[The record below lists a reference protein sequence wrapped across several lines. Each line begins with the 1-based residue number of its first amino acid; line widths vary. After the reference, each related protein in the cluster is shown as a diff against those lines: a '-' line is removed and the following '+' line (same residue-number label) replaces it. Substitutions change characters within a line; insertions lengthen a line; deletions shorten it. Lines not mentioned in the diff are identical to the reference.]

1 MQKRI
6 KTLIFCLG
14 ILASLLVVNE
24 EGFAARNLPPGFLI
38 GDSDGIAVDS
48 DGSYYVQEEDLMP
61 GETFTKAITLMN
73 TEEGDRPYILT
84 MDVAPSEQEG
94 AINFY
99 EAITVVMELDGDIVY
114 EGDLVGNGTPDI
126 QHDRLELGKYAY
138 GDKKELTVTFTVS
151 HELPSEDWQTESFAI
166 IQWNFY
172 AIKDPEEPEEDKPT
186 PPIKD
191 IPIIGDK
198 LPSTGE
204 EIRGL
209 LYKFVVGIFI
219 ISVVFVVLKR
229 RKDSKTKETTTEE

>member
-1 MQKRI
+1 MKKRMKKI
-6 KTLIFCLG
+6 IVCLG
-14 ILASLLVVNE
+14 VLAGLFFVNE
-24 EGFAARNLPPGFLI
+24 EGFAIRNLPPGFLI

-48 DGSYYVQEEDLMP
+48 DGSYYVHEEELMP
-61 GETFTKAITLMN
+61 GEIFTKEITLMN
-73 TEEGDRPYILT
+73 TEEGDRPYFLSI
-84 MDVAPSEQEG
+84 DVAPSEQEG

-99 EAITVVMELDGDIVY
+99 EAITVVMQLDGEVVY
-114 EGDLVGNGTPDI
+114 EGDLIGNGSPDI
-126 QHDRLELGKYAY
+126 QNDRLELGKYAY
-138 GDKKELTVTFTVS
+138 GDKKELVVTFKVAND
-151 HELPSEDWQTESFAI
+151 LPASAWQTKSYAI

-209 LYKFVVGIFI
+209 VYKIVVGIFI

-229 RKDSKTKETTTEE
+229 RKDSKKKEATPEK